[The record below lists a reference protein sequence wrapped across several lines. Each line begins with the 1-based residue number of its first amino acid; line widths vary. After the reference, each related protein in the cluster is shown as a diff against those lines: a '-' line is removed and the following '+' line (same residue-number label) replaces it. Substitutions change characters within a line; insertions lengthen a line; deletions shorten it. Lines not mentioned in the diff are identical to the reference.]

1 MDFLNEAMPIVLY
14 FLGAFLLIVIIM
26 LVIKLLST
34 VDKIN
39 IILDD
44 VEEKSQSLN
53 GLFEALESV
62 GNTINKANSGIANFV
77 AGMVKKAYKIR
88 KKVRRKK
95 QEEEMDEDE

>member
-1 MDFLNEAMPIVLY
+1 MDFLNELFPIILY
-14 FLGAFLLIVIIM
+14 FLGAVLLVVIIM

-39 IILDD
+39 ILLDD

-53 GLFEALESV
+53 GLFDALESV
-62 GNTINKANSGIANFV
+62 GNTISKANSGIAGFITN
-77 AGMVKKAYKIR
+77 MTKKVYKMR
-88 KKVRRKK
+88 KKMKRKK